1 MTHWVDR
8 RIDNLPRW
16 LFLAPLMFPQA
27 LPVLAIQLII
37 VSILLPLRRALLG
50 PVLAH
55 LWSRVLVSAL
65 FAVIPLLALAAL
77 TQDLREV
84 L

>member
-1 MTHWVDR
+1 
-8 RIDNLPRW
+8 
-16 LFLAPLMFPQA
+16 LAPLMFPQA
-27 LPVLAIQLII
+27 LPVLVIQLLL

-50 PVLAH
+50 PVLGN
-55 LWSRVLVSAL
+55 LWSRILVSAL
-65 FAVIPLLALAAL
+65 FALIPLLALAAL